1 MTGIATGLKRGV
13 WALVAATLLALAAPV
28 SAQPSTIDLPVPRV
42 TLSPGD
48 IITAEHL
55 TPRAFIAH
63 TVSHATIFGDQAPLI
78 GKVVRRTLRAGYP
91 VPINAVR
98 EPFLVNAGKAS
109 PVVFE
114 TGGLSISINAIALD
128 NGSAGDVVKLR
139 NPDSGVII
147 QGLVDQSGTVR
158 LGVP

>member
-1 MTGIATGLKRGV
+1 MAGMRTGLKRGV
-13 WALVAATLLALAAPV
+13 WVLVAAALLMMSVPLSARAATV
-28 SAQPSTIDLPVPRV
+28 DLPVPRV
-42 TLSPGD
+42 TLYPGD
-48 IITAEHL
+48 VIAAEHL

-63 TVSHATIFGDQAPLI
+63 TVSHATIFSDRAPLI
-78 GKVVRRTLRAGYP
+78 GKVVRQTLRAGYP

-109 PVVFE
+109 MVVFE
-114 TGGLSISINAIALD
+114 SGGLSISINAIALD
-128 NGSAGDVVKLR
+128 NGSVGDLVKLR

-158 LGVP
+158 LGAP

>member
-1 MTGIATGLKRGV
+1 MTGIATGLKRGA
-13 WALVAATLLALAAPV
+13 WALVAAALLVLAAPL
-28 SAQPSTIDLPVPRV
+28 SARAATVDLPVPRV
-42 TLSPGD
+42 TLYPGD
-48 IITAEHL
+48 IIASEHL

-63 TVSHATIFGDQAPLI
+63 TVSHATIFSERAPLI
-78 GKVVRRTLRAGYP
+78 GKVVRQTLRAGYP

-109 PVVFE
+109 LVVLE
-114 TGGLSISINAIALD
+114 SGGLSISMHAVALD
-128 NGSAGDVVKLR
+128 NGSAGDLVKLR

-147 QGLVDQSGTVR
+147 QGTVDQSGTVR